1 MLIYPDAL
9 TPSHFPTVKPAGY
22 FIWPFFDL
30 NKDFIAWIMLHTG
43 LAAQSITAEIYHRR
57 MLTKTQ
63 LYVFK
68 HNRSVFI
75 IPEEFSIHGVFFH

>member
-1 MLIYPDAL
+1 
-9 TPSHFPTVKPAGY
+9 
-22 FIWPFFDL
+22 
-30 NKDFIAWIMLHTG
+30 MLHTG